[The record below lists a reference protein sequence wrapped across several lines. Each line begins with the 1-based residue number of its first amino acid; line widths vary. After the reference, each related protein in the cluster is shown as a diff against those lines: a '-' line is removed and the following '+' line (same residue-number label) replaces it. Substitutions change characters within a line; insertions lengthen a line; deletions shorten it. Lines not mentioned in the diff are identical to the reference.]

1 MIIIVTASTA
11 ESPFG
16 KKRFNSQA
24 KYLIMKLWEY
34 FEQESMK
41 SRVAVNVKNKVSKAL
56 GMDSLACNEFAPS

>member
-1 MIIIVTASTA
+1 MASTA
-11 ESPFG
+11 ESTFG